1 MTNVSK
7 RHRRRRKPSK
17 PATIS
22 PMDKRAARDAADQVR
37 TEKLREAGYHLAQAY
52 AAGLDEAQI
61 DTMFAQEVGEAMLA
75 AERAGAE
82 HIRSVRTG
90 IKTAAAREKL
100 KRQTAAPM
108 GGEGPSDDHLRK
120 QAVVSPAV
128 RDRKKPRH
136 ARLTGELPV
145 AVQGMVRRG
154 WLHVEEAR
162 ALKMF
167 ADDFEL
173 GSAMG
178 PSGPG
183 PLRERVDGGKG
194 PMGSMGRSGQ
204 SAAAWKRY
212 QAAREILGDRM
223 GRAVEAVMIR
233 GITLSDVD
241 TPQKEKKQKMAG
253 ASALLMAAGE
263 LLRRYY
269 VGIGV
274 FQ

>member
-17 PATIS
+17 PGAIS
-22 PMDKRAARDAADQVR
+22 AMDKRLARDAAERVR
-37 TEKLREAGYHLAQAY
+37 TEKLREAGYNLAQAY
-52 AAGLDEAQI
+52 AAGRDEAEI
-61 DTMFAQEVGEAMLA
+61 DEMFAREVGLAMLA
-75 AERAGAE
+75 AERAAAE
-82 HIRSVRTG
+82 HIRAARSG
-90 IKTAAAREKL
+90 IKTAATREKL
-100 KRQTAAPM
+100 KRKTAAPM

-120 QAVVSPAV
+120 QEVVTPAV

-194 PMGSMGRSGQ
+194 PTGSTGRSGQ
-204 SAAAWKRY
+204 SAAAWNRY
-212 QAAREILGDRM
+212 LSAKQILG
-223 GRAVEAVMIR
+223 GRISGVVEAVMIQQ
-233 GITLSDVD
+233 ISLADVD
-241 TPQKEKKQKMAG
+241 TPQKEKKRKVG
-253 ASALLMAAGE
+253 GTSALLMAAGE
-263 LLRRYY
+263 LLRRHY
-269 VGIGV
+269 VDIGV